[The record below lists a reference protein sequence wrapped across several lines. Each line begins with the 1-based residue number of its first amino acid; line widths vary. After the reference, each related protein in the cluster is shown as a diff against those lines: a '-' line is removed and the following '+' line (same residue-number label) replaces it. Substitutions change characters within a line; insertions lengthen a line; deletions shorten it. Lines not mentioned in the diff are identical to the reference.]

1 MGKING
7 IRTGRGVAS
16 KASAALRSGS
26 TSSNTK
32 KIAASALSN
41 RARKTR

>member
-1 MGKING
+1 MSKTNG
-7 IRTGRGVAS
+7 IRTGRSVAS
-16 KASAALRSGS
+16 KASKALRSGS

-41 RARKTR
+41 RAKRTR